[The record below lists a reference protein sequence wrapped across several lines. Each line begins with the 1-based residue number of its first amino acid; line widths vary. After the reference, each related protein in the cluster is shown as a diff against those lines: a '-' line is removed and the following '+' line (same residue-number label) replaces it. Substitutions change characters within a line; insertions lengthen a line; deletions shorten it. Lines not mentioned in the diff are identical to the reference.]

1 MRFFFFG
8 TLMDEAVLDLV
19 VGRHVPATAKRPA
32 VLHGYRRARV
42 RGATYPIV
50 VPAAGAEVAGVL
62 ASGLR
67 PPEAD
72 RLTAYE
78 GDGYVLAELEVSAGG
93 GARRAHVYLPRSGGG
108 LEALEENW
116 DFDDWRR
123 RHRAGFLAR
132 LRRSLSAVD
141 ADR

>member
-8 TLMDEAVLDLV
+8 TLMDQAVLDIV
-19 VGRHVPATAKRPA
+19 VGRHVPAAAKRSA
-32 VLHGYRRARV
+32 VLEGYRRARV

-50 VPAAGAEVAGVL
+50 VPADGAEVAGLLV
-62 ASGLR
+62 SGLR
-67 PPEAD
+67 PTEAD

-78 GDGYVLAELEVSAGG
+78 GDGYVLVEHEVRAGG
-93 GARRAHVYLPRSGGG
+93 GAKRAHVYLPRAGGG
-108 LEALEENW
+108 LAALDENW

-123 RHRAGFLAR
+123 RHRAGFVAR

>member
-8 TLMDEAVLDLV
+8 TLMDPAVLDLV
-19 VGRHVPATAKRPA
+19 VGRHVPEAAKRPA
-32 VLHGYRRARV
+32 VLDGYRRARV

-50 VPAAGAEVAGVL
+50 VPAPGSEVAGVMV
-62 ASGLR
+62 SGLR
-67 PPEAD
+67 PSDAD

-78 GDGYVLAELEVSAGG
+78 GDGYVLAELEVRAGG
-93 GARRAHVYLPRSGGG
+93 GAKRAHVYLPRSGGG
-108 LEALEENW
+108 LEALEESW